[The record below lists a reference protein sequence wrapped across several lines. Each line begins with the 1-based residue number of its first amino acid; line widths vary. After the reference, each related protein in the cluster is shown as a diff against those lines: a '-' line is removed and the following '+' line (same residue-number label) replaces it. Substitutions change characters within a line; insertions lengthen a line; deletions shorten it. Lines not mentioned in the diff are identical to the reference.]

1 MQLPRTIEE
10 GGGMHPLQMSSARI
24 VNSLMPEK
32 MLQLFLVLL
41 ASSAYNRDAAS
52 DKNFFLAAS

>member
-1 MQLPRTIEE
+1 MQPQ
-10 GGGMHPLQMSSARI
+10 QMSTAKI
-24 VNSLMPEK
+24 LNSLMPEK

>member
-1 MQLPRTIEE
+1 
-10 GGGMHPLQMSSARI
+10 MHPLQMSSARI